1 MQLQYNIDVRNEVN
15 SSNKK
20 RKRNEVDTQLKMPCK
35 YQLEGPVPLCFVI
48 SSSFRPKFYKNIY
61 RILLSIEK
69 KYRGFE
75 NNKTILFI
83 FQKTQKVY
91 MFFFFIKCFGLK

>member
-48 SSSFRPKFYKNIY
+48 SSSFQPKFYKNIY

-75 NNKTILFI
+75 NSKTILFI

>member
-48 SSSFRPKFYKNIY
+48 SSSFQPKFYKNIY

-69 KYRGFE
+69 KNIE
-75 NNKTILFI
+75 ALKTTKLSFSFSKKHKKYICSSFSLN
-83 FQKTQKVY
+83 V
-91 MFFFFIKCFGLK
+91 LV